1 MSDSQVFIGKGKKPV
16 GLALKYANRHG
27 LISGATGTG
36 KTVTL
41 QILAEGFSDAG
52 VPVFVADVKSDLAG
66 ISQAGEEKD
75 FLEARAEK
83 IGLAPYDYKGFP
95 VCFWDL
101 HGQKGHPI
109 RATITEM
116 GPLLLSRLLDLN
128 DTQEGVLTLAFRVAD
143 DEGMLLL
150 DLKDLRALLVNI
162 AERRKE
168 LSAEYGNVSAA
179 SVGAIQR
186 KLLALEDQGAAKF
199 FGEPALEL
207 ADFMRTDAEGRG
219 IINILAADKLMM
231 TPKLYG
237 TFLLW
242 LLSEL
247 FEELPE
253 IGDPDKPVFAFFFDE
268 AHLLFD
274 DCPKALLEKI
284 EQVVRLIRSKGVG
297 VYFVTQNPMDV
308 PDSVSSQ
315 LGNRVQHALRAF
327 TPKEKRVIKAAA
339 ETFRPNPDFKAVDV
353 ITELGIGEAL
363 VSTLLKKGV
372 PSMVEQTLIRP
383 PSSRMGPVTAKER
396 KVIITQSEMDTKY
409 KKRIDR
415 RSAYEILKERA
426 EAAVEEAERL
436 AAEKEKAKERER
448 KAKEKAK
455 KKSARSRSTGR
466 RRSSGRQSV
475 GEAALKTAARTA
487 SSTLVRSLMRS
498 IMGTL
503 KKR

>member
-1 MSDSQVFIGKGKKPV
+1 MSETGIFIGKGKIPV
-16 GLALKYANRHG
+16 ELTLKYANRHG
-27 LISGATGTG
+27 LVSGATGTG

-66 ISQAGEEKD
+66 MIMAGTEKD
-75 FLEARAEK
+75 FLEKRAET
-83 IGLAPYDYKGFP
+83 IGLDPYEYRGFP
-95 VCFWDL
+95 VTLWDL
-101 HGQKGHPI
+101 HGKQGHPI
-109 RATITEM
+109 RATVSEM
-116 GPLLLSRLLDLN
+116 GPLLLARLLGLN
-128 DTQEGVLTLAFRVAD
+128 DTQEGVLVLAFRVAD
-143 DEGMLLL
+143 DESMLLL

-162 AERRKE
+162 ANRRKE
-168 LSAEYGNVSAA
+168 LSAEYGNVSTA

-186 KLLALEDQGAAKF
+186 KLLALEEQGADKF

-207 ADFMRTDAEGRG
+207 NDFIATDDAGKG
-219 IINILAADKLMM
+219 MINILAADQLMM

-253 IGDPDKPVFAFFFDE
+253 IGDPDKPVFVFFFDE

-327 TPKEKRVIKAAA
+327 TPKEHRVIKAAA
-339 ETFRPNPDFKAVDV
+339 ETFRPNPAFKAEDV

-372 PSMVEQTLIRP
+372 PSVVERTLVRP
-383 PSSRMGPVTAKER
+383 PSSRMGPITKKER
-396 KVIITQSEMDTKY
+396 TVVIAASDYEDKY
-409 KKRIDR
+409 RKRIDR
-415 RSAYEILKERA
+415 RSAYEILHERTERA
-426 EAAVEEAERL
+426 VKEAERL
-436 AAEKEKAKERER
+436 AAQEEKEKART
-448 KAKEKAK
+448 
-455 KKSARSRSTGR
+455 KKSSSRASSSRGTTR
-466 RRSSGRQSV
+466 RRSSRRQSTATTV
-475 GEAALKTAARTA
+475 AKQAARTA
-487 SSTLVRSLMRS
+487 TSQIVRSLMRGILGS
-498 IMGTL
+498 F
-503 KKR
+503 KR

>member
-1 MSDSQVFIGKGKKPV
+1 MAATESVFIGKGEQPV

-27 LISGATGTG
+27 LVSGATGTG

-66 ISQAGEEKD
+66 MAVAGTEKD
-75 FLEARAEK
+75 FLEERATTV
-83 IGLAPYDYKGFP
+83 GLSPYDYRGFP
-95 VCFWDL
+95 VTFWDL
-101 HGQKGHPI
+101 HGEQGHPI
-109 RATITEM
+109 RATVSEM

-128 DTQEGVLTLAFRVAD
+128 DTQEGILTLAFRVAD
-143 DEGMLLL
+143 DEKMLLL
-150 DLKDLRALLVNI
+150 DLKDLRALLVNV

-186 KLLALEDQGAAKF
+186 KLLALEEQGADKF

-207 ADFMRTDAEGRG
+207 ADFLRTDEDGKG

-253 IGDPDKPVFAFFFDE
+253 IGDPDKPIFAFFFDE

-339 ETFRPNPDFKAVDV
+339 ETFRPNPKFKSEDV
-353 ITELGIGEAL
+353 ITQLGIGEAL

-372 PSMVEQTLIRP
+372 PSVVEQTLIRP
-383 PSSRMGPVTAKER
+383 PCSQMGP
-396 KVIITQSEMDTKY
+396 IT
-409 KKRIDR
+409 KKRRKELMSASSMEAKYRKRLDR
-415 RSAYEILKERA
+415 HSAYEILHERA
-426 EAAVEEAERL
+426 EKAAAEAERL
-436 AAEKEKAKERER
+436 EQAEEQEKLRAA
-448 KAKEKAK
+448 KAK
-455 KKSARSRSTGR
+455 KSKSSTGK
-466 RRSSGRQSV
+466 RRSSRRQSTS
-475 GEAALKTAARTA
+475 EAVFKQAARTA
-487 SSTLVRSLMRS
+487 TSQIVRSLMRS
-498 IMGTL
+498 ILGTF
-503 KKR
+503 KK